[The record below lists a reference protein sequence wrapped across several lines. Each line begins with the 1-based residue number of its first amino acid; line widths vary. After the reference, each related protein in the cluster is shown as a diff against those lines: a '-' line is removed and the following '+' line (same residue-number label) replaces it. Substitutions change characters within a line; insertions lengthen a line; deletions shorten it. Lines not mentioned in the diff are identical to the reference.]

1 MTSQIRQHPRRS
13 LQHNQRHQVD
23 AESEHRRANML
34 ISAAHT
40 PFHITIDRVFVQQ
53 APVQLCRGKYLK
65 YVFCLVK

>member
-34 ISAAHT
+34 IGATNT
-40 PFHITIDRVFVQQ
+40 PFHITSDRVFVQQ
-53 APVQLCRGKYLK
+53 TPLQLCRG
-65 YVFCLVK
+65 